1 MQTSSTYQ
9 GAMGSLDVGAGVV
22 AGAVESDG
30 VFGGAP
36 VKITGVPDIQVGT
49 VLPVI
54 IMFVE
59 SGAWSRCLLRA
70 ATGDCDAF
78 RDTAVAHDTNFG

>member
-1 MQTSSTYQ
+1 M
-9 GAMGSLDVGAGVV
+9 
-22 AGAVESDG
+22 
-30 VFGGAP
+30 
-36 VKITGVPDIQVGT
+36 
-49 VLPVI
+49 PVI